1 MIAMED
7 AALAAKLWVDG
18 KRQIEIAAMMGKR
31 NAAPVSSAIRAF
43 LLAYSPAFRAD
54 RWNVDDRP
62 RFALAALKAFEKKHG
77 AVPDA
82 FSIGATDPEST
93 LGPDPKLVGYART
106 LSVEQRMS
114 LPLADLPLSVRLD
127 GCLTRGNDFK
137 FVKDIYTVDERQLMR
152 TPNFGRVSMEELR
165 EVLAELGMPPLRR
178 GDDLD
183 GYGAGSNPPPVAANG
198 SAQTIWDQFATIERK
213 LDLIAKTLNQILR
226 ALEVMAEQ
234 QD

>member
-31 NAAPVSSAIRAF
+31 NASPVSSAIRAF
-43 LLAYSPAFRAD
+43 LLAYSPAFRTD
-54 RWNVDDRP
+54 QWNVDDRP
-62 RFALAALKAFEKKHG
+62 RYALAALKAFEKKHG

-82 FSIGATDPEST
+82 FSIGATDLEST
-93 LGPDPKLVGYART
+93 LGPDPKLVGYAST
-106 LSVEQRMS
+106 LSVAERME
-114 LPLADLPLSVRLD
+114 LPLVDLPLSVRLEN
-127 GCLTRGNDFK
+127 CLTKSNSFK
-137 FVKDIYTVDERQLMR
+137 CVADIYTMTERELLR
-152 TPNFGRVSMEELR
+152 TPNFGRVSLDELR
-165 EVLAELGMPPLRR
+165 QVLADLEMPPLKA
-178 GDDLD
+178 DDASPL
-183 GYGAGSNPPPVAANG
+183 AANG
-198 SAQTIWDQFATIERK
+198 SAQTIWDQFTTIERK

>member
-1 MIAMED
+1 MIEMED

-54 RWNVDDRP
+54 QWNVDDRP

-93 LGPDPKLVGYART
+93 LGPDPRLVGYART
-106 LSVEQRMS
+106 LSLAERMA
-114 LPLADLPLSVRLD
+114 LPLVDLPLSVRLEN
-127 GCLTRGNDFK
+127 CLTKGNGFK
-137 FVKDIYTVDERQLMR
+137 CVEDIYTRTERELLR
-152 TPNFGRVSMEELR
+152 TPNFGRVSLDELR
-165 EVLAELGMPPLRR
+165 QVLADLEMPSLHEDMSPPL
-178 GDDLD
+178 
-183 GYGAGSNPPPVAANG
+183 AANG
-198 SAQTIWDQFATIERK
+198 GAQTIWDQFITIERK
-213 LDLIAKTLNQILR
+213 LDMLARTLNQILH